1 LNLEDLIM
9 KNDLWVILALFLLA
23 VFCCVSCVSKPSP
36 AKYNVGDQVCFVLKP
51 SVHGI
56 VTEVDSIGGPENT
69 NSYRVQYVESGYP
82 GMTKFASNWFKSGEL
97 MPITL
102 APESAPG
109 N

>member
-1 LNLEDLIM
+1 MKRDL
-9 KNDLWVILALFLLA
+9 LTILMLLLLA
-23 VFCCVSCVSKPSP
+23 VSCCNSCVSKPVP
-36 AKYNVGDQVCFVLKP
+36 AKYKVGDQVCFVLKP

-56 VTEVDSIGGPENT
+56 VTEVDSIGGPEQT

-82 GMTKFASNWFKSGEL
+82 GMTKFASNWFRSGEL

-102 APESAPG
+102 APEYVPG